1 MKQSSQAKDIL
12 AIYRTYIEKA
22 LRRLKREIDNLVVIM
37 TPWEMRIKKIE
48 SQVKIKKLR
57 RSTYFVMHLITDL
70 HIIYLVWICGR
81 KLLYVFEMDFLDK
94 YFYWPLLCDLRH
106 GTGSCM
112 CDLISI

>member
-48 SQVKIKKLR
+48 SQVETKKKLR
-57 RSTYFVMHLITDL
+57 RSTYFVMHLIMIFTLFSLDL
-70 HIIYLVWICGR
+70 WSQAT
-81 KLLYVFEMDFLDK
+81 
-94 YFYWPLLCDLRH
+94 LRF
-106 GTGSCM
+106 
-112 CDLISI
+112 